1 MSLMWTF
8 KIQAEM
14 SVLRF
19 VVKILSINELEAD
32 NLVGNV
38 MVGMYPADKMSW
50 KYSSVNFRSF
60 TFKRSML

>member
-1 MSLMWTF
+1 MWTF
-8 KIQAEM
+8 KIQAEI

-38 MVGMYPADKMSW
+38 MAGIYPADKINVM
-50 KYSSVNFRSF
+50 KVFF
-60 TFKRSML
+60 IKL